1 MIRSKAI
8 DQLNIPEFDEARPMT
23 SGTLKIEG
31 IKFILT
37 MDGSR
42 RIIQDGSILIE
53 GQRFSRIG
61 KKEELADLGADRTID
76 ASEMVAS
83 PGFCNGH
90 MHISYAHATRGIFP
104 DNLNP
109 GVYLANVF
117 NLQGEMTDRD
127 EYLTSLLGI
136 TELLKY
142 GTTCFLD
149 PGTTKYP
156 SVCMQAY
163 EESGCRIILGAQ
175 VVDQPNPLNIPVDTA
190 DEAVSK
196 MRNVIETYDGNLDGR
211 VRAWAMPFSADYSSL
226 ELLREAKGLAESY
239 GTGLTLHQSNA
250 PASIQMSMEK
260 HGRRPIEYLEEIDVL
275 GPNTLLAHVIGLDE
289 SEVDVMARTQT
300 KAVMCPTAALKMGGG
315 TTSRGMLPEMLSKGV
330 TVGLGTDAA
339 NNSNLIETM
348 RSMYLAAVLYKDG
361 RQSTEMI
368 SAETAL
374 EMATIEGAKAL
385 GLDRE
390 IGSIEV
396 GKKAD
401 LVLFDTKRA
410 EWRTLFNPVNNLVY
424 GADGRSVHTVIVDG
438 SVRVEDHRPVFV
450 DEWALI
456 QKVQALGTDLMA
468 RTGVSFPARWP
479 LV

>member
-1 MIRSKAI
+1 MPG
-8 DQLNIPEFDEARPMT
+8 D
-23 SGTLKIEG
+23 TLKIEG

-37 MDGSR
+37 MDDSR
-42 RIIQDGSILIE
+42 RIVQDGSVLIE
-53 GQRFSRIG
+53 GQRFSRVG
-61 KKEELADLGADRTID
+61 KRGELADVPADKVID
-76 ASEMVAS
+76 AGEMVAT

-117 NLQGEMTDRD
+117 NLQGAMTEKE

-149 PGTTKYP
+149 PGSTKYP
-156 SVCMQAY
+156 SVCLQAY
-163 EESGCRIILGAQ
+163 EESGCRIITGVQ
-175 VVDQPNPLNIPVDTA
+175 VVDQDNPLNIPIDPTG
-190 DEAVSK
+190 EAVSK
-196 MRNVIETYDGNLDGR
+196 MRDIIETYDGKLDGR
-211 VRAWAMPFSADYSSL
+211 VRAWAMPFSADYASL
-226 ELLREAKGLAESY
+226 ELLKEAKGLADAY
-239 GTGLTLHQSNA
+239 NTGLTLHQSNA
-250 PASIQMSMEK
+250 APSVQMSLDK
-260 HGRRPIEYLEEIDVL
+260 YGRRPVEHLEDIGVL
-275 GPNTLLAHVIGLDE
+275 GANTLLAHVIGLSE
-289 SEVDVMARTQT
+289 AEVDVMARTRT
-300 KAVMCPTAALKMGGG
+300 NAVMCPTAALKSGGG
-315 TTSRGMLPEMLSKGV
+315 TTTRGMLPEMLEKGV

-368 SAETAL
+368 SAESAL
-374 EMATIEGAKAL
+374 EMATIGGAKAMGL
-385 GLDRE
+385 GED

-401 LVLFDTKRA
+401 MVLFDTRRA

-450 DEWALI
+450 DEWDLI
-456 QKVQALGTDLMA
+456 QKVQVLGTDLMA
-468 RTGVSFPARWP
+468 RTGVSFPSRWP